1 MTTTSMRTLNP
12 IIRDRAGAVHPGLA
26 AIASITGQPLT
37 AVVQVPDRLYADERR
52 RPRMGELLR
61 TYARSPGPCERLFAI
76 CESGGAFAFL
86 GA

>member
-1 MTTTSMRTLNP
+1 MRTLNP

-61 TYARSPGPCERLFAI
+61 TYARDSPKGEASLPLHDNELA
-76 CESGGAFAFL
+76 
-86 GA
+86 